1 MRTPGGSGLGGGSVR
16 NPRRLP
22 SRVVIRHPA
31 RLSDQIPPGFP
42 RACPISHLWLLI
54 GRGTGELR
62 RDFR

>member
-1 MRTPGGSGLGGGSVR
+1 MREMRGPGGSGLGGGSVR

-42 RACPISHLWLLI
+42 RACPIPHL
-54 GRGTGELR
+54 
-62 RDFR
+62 